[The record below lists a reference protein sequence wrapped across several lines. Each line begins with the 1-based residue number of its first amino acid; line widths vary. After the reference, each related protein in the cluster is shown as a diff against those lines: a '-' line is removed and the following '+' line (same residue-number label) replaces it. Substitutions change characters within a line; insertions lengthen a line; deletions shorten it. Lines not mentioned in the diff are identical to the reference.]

1 MSKRRASGEGSIRKR
16 SDGRWEGRYVA
27 GHDEA
32 GKPIRRNV
40 LGKTQAEVKEK
51 LKAALEE
58 AGKVDVARAEE
69 YTVGAWA
76 MNWYKLYA
84 EPNIRDSTRR
94 SYEALL
100 RQRVLPAGSAFF
112 PPWGTS
118 P

>member
-51 LKAALEE
+51 LKAAQYACILAVI
-58 AGKVDVARAEE
+58 AGIVIIGFTGD
-69 YTVGAWA
+69 
-76 MNWYKLYA
+76 
-84 EPNIRDSTRR
+84 
-94 SYEALL
+94 
-100 RQRVLPAGSAFF
+100 
-112 PPWGTS
+112 
-118 P
+118 